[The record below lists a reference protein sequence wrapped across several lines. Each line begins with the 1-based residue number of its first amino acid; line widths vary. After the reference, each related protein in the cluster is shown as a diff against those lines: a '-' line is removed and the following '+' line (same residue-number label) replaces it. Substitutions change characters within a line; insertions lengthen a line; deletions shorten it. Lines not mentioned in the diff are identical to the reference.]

1 MTGPD
6 RIVPL
11 YSSSHGNS
19 TLIKSNGTYILVDCG
34 VSCKMASQGLVQ
46 SGVYPDDV
54 AAVFLTHRHT
64 DHINGVKIFS
74 KKYHTP
80 IYGTRETLAPLDE
93 LFSPVNEIQEND
105 IIQIENG
112 PEVRVFPT
120 PHDVPGSVCYKIIN
134 PETGRSISVMTD
146 LGRVT
151 DGMKGFAKNSD
162 VILLEANYDPY
173 LLENNPKYPYPLKR
187 RISGGHGHISNSES
201 AEAAEFFIRNG
212 TRKFILGHLS
222 PENNTEDIAIET
234 FVNVLADKG
243 LVRDVDYELKVAR
256 RFEPTEGFVL

>member
-11 YSSSHGNS
+11 YSSSRGNS
-19 TLIKSNGTYILVDCG
+19 TLIKSNGSYILVDCG
-34 VSCKMASQGLVQ
+34 VSCKMVSQALVQ
-46 SGVYPDDV
+46 SGVYPDDIS
-54 AAVFLTHRHT
+54 AVFLTHRHT

-80 IYGTRETLAPLDE
+80 IYATSATLAPLDE
-93 LFSPVNEIQEND
+93 LYSTVTAIDEND
-105 IIQIENG
+105 IVKLENG
-112 PEVRVFPT
+112 TEVRVFPT

-134 PETGRSISVMTD
+134 PETGTSFAVMTD

-162 VILLEANYDPY
+162 AILLEANYDPY
-173 LLENNPKYPYPLKR
+173 LLEHNANYPYPLKK

-222 PENNTEDIAIET
+222 PENNTEEIASET
-234 FVNVLADKG
+234 FVSVLADKG
-243 LVRDVDYELKVAR
+243 LVRNVDYELKIAK
-256 RFEPTEGFVL
+256 RFEPTEGYVL

>member
-19 TLIKSNGTYILVDCG
+19 TLIKSNGAYILVDCG
-34 VSCKMASQGLVQ
+34 VSCKKVSQALVQ
-46 SGVYPDDV
+46 SGVYPDDI
-54 AAVFLTHRHT
+54 AAIFLTHRHT

-80 IYGTRETLAPLDE
+80 IYATRETLAPLDE
-93 LFSPVNEIQEND
+93 LFSPVTEIQEND
-105 IIQIENG
+105 IIKIENG
-112 PEVRVFPT
+112 PEVRAFPT
-120 PHDVPGSVCYKIIN
+120 PHDVPGSVCYRIIN
-134 PETGRSISVMTD
+134 PETGDSVSVMTD

-151 DGMKGFAKNSD
+151 DGMKGFARNSG

-173 LLENNPKYPYPLKR
+173 LLEHNANYPYPLKK

-201 AEAAEFFIRNG
+201 ADAAEFFIQNG
-212 TRKFILGHLS
+212 TKRFILGHLS
-222 PENNTEDIAIET
+222 PENNTEELASET
-234 FVNVLADKG
+234 FVSLLADRG
-243 LVRDVDYELKVAR
+243 LVRDVDYELKIAR
-256 RFEPTEGFVL
+256 RFEPTEGYVL